1 MGGFIIKKIFFFFLI
16 VLLFSSM
23 SLVCAE
29 ENNTDTILN
38 DVNIDANDVSLYYKN
53 GTRLNVELSDANNNP
68 LSNQSL
74 VFNINGVDYT
84 RNTDDGG
91 SY

>member
-1 MGGFIIKKIFFFFLI
+1 
-16 VLLFSSM
+16 M

-29 ENNTDTILN
+29 ENNTDTNLK

-53 GTRLNVELSDANNNP
+53 GTRLNVELSDVNDNP
-68 LSNQSL
+68 LSNQTL

-84 RNTDDGG
+84 KTTDDGG
-91 SY
+91 STSMAINLVPGSYLTNIRRFM